1 MLSNKITIPIFPLNG
16 ALLLPNGNLP
26 LNIFEDRYID
36 MINYS
41 LSSNKYIG
49 MIQFQNKEK
58 NILYKTGCVGKII
71 NYVETDDNRYL
82 ITLLGIK
89 KFTIVKEI
97 KHEKTF
103 KIFEVK
109 TDTCNFNDFNEL
121 EFNRDL
127 LINKILLYFQQKNIK
142 FKLEDLNSIENK
154 QLINTLSM
162 ICPFEINEKQML
174 LESKNT
180 SELSKKLL
188 ALLEFNNN
196 KSNASK
202 TIN

>member
-1 MLSNKITIPIFPLNG
+1 MILLS
-16 ALLLPNGNLP
+16 
-26 LNIFEDRYID
+26 
-36 MINYS
+36 
-41 LSSNKYIG
+41 
-49 MIQFQNKEK
+49 
-58 NILYKTGCVGKII
+58 ILYKTGCVGKII
-71 NYVETDDNRYL
+71 NYVETDDSRYL

-89 KFTIVKEI
+89 KFTITKEI
-97 KHEKTF
+97 KHEKSF

-109 TDTCNFNDFNEL
+109 TYNYNFNYFNEL